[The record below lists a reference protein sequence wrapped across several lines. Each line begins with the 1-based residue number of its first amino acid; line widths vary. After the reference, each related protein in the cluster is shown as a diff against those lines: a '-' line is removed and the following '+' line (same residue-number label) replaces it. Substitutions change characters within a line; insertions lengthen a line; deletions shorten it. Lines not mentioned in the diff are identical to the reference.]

1 MYAIQKDWVLN
12 TTKEIVVAKMTSS
25 AVSTNKAGGKS
36 VADFVEEIY
45 NKLVELVEKDDVT
58 E

>member
-1 MYAIQKDWVLN
+1 MRKNQKSWVLN
-12 TTKEIVVAKMTSS
+12 TTKEIVVAKLTSS
-25 AVSTNKAGGKS
+25 DIAPYRETGGAVAS
-36 VADFVEEIY
+36 FMEEVY

>member
-1 MYAIQKDWVLN
+1 MYESQKNWVLN

-25 AVSTNKAGGKS
+25 TVTPNEIGGKA
-36 VADFVEEIY
+36 VAVFMEEVY